1 MMKMMK
7 KIILNPSLRTRSI
20 LRKSFKATLEILPR
34 KLFVYEANIMAP
46 KTTISVIKCDVGS
59 LAGHHIVP
67 KPLLDIGETHLKQAQ
82 KKGLI
87 NSFYVFHAGDD
98 IELLMVHN
106 KGEANPDIHKLSW
119 DTFQEAAKKAKKLKL
134 YGAGQ
139 DILKKAFSGNLRG
152 MGPGIAEMEIEERP
166 SEPIIVL
173 AADKMGGGG
182 FNYPLFRIF
191 ADPFNT
197 AGLVIDPN
205 MSGGFK
211 LEVLDSKENKKVV
224 LKCPEEMYELIALIG
239 TSSRYMISHV
249 WRANDNLIC
258 TATSTTRL
266 SLIAGKYVGKDDPV
280 CIIRCQHGLPAVG
293 EVLAP
298 FMHSYFVEG
307 WMRGSHWGPLM
318 PVGLKDS
325 KCTAF
330 DGPPRM
336 VAIGFQVCNGKIASD
351 KKGNLLI
358 SDLFDDPAFDLARK
372 EAIENAVTL
381 RRMGEFEP
389 ARLSQETMEY
399 TTLPKVLERLKDRFK
414 SA

>member
-1 MMKMMK
+1 
-7 KIILNPSLRTRSI
+7 
-20 LRKSFKATLEILPR
+20 
-34 KLFVYEANIMAP
+34 MAE

-59 LAGHHIVP
+59 LAGHHTVP
-67 KPLLDIGETHLKQAQ
+67 KLLLDMAEGQLKQAQ

-87 NSFYVFHAGDD
+87 NSFHVFHAGDD

-106 KGEANPDIHKLSW
+106 KGKDNSDIHKLGW
-119 DTFQEAAKKAKKLKL
+119 DTFQGTTRKAVSIKL

-139 DILKKAFSGNLRG
+139 DILKQAFSGNLRG
-152 MGPGIAEMEIEERP
+152 MGPGIAEMEIEERA
-166 SEPIIVL
+166 SEPIVVL

-205 MSGGFK
+205 MGGGFK
-211 LEVLDSKENKKVV
+211 FEVLDSKENKKVV

-239 TSSRYMISHV
+239 TPSRYTISHV
-249 WRANDNLIC
+249 WRANDNFIC
-258 TATSTTRL
+258 ASTSTTRL

-280 CIIRCQHGLPAVG
+280 CIVRSQHGLPAVG

-336 VAIGFQVCNGKIASD
+336 VAIGFQVANGKIASD
-351 KKGNLLI
+351 DEGNLLI
-358 SDLFDDPAFDLARK
+358 SDLFDDPAFDLARR
-372 EAIENAVTL
+372 EAVENAVTL

-399 TTLPKVLERLKDRFK
+399 TTLPKVLAKLKDRFTT
-414 SA
+414 A